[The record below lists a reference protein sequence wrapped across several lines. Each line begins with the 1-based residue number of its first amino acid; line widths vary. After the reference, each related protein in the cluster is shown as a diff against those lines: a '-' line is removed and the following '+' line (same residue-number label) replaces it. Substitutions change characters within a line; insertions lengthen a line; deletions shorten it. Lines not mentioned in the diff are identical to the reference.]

1 MVKSVDDMHKF
12 IDNFETDYE
21 PLINDESF
29 DDSDG
34 NFSTYRKLRKALHD
48 ARMAAVDHGL
58 ELLNLRI
65 LLLEMMCDCAQD
77 CIDSAFEFKL

>member
-21 PLINDESF
+21 PLINDKSF

-34 NFSTYRKLRKALHD
+34 NFSTYRKLGKALCYTREIEVNRDIH
-48 ARMAAVDHGL
+48 L
-58 ELLNLRI
+58 SNLKT

>member
-1 MVKSVDDMHKF
+1 MAKSVEDMHKF

-21 PLINDESF
+21 SLINDKSF

-34 NFSTYRKLRKALHD
+34 NFSTYRKLRKALCYT
-48 ARMAAVDHGL
+48 REVEVNHGL
-58 ELLNLRI
+58 RLSNI
-65 LLLEMMCDCAQD
+65 KTLLLEMMCDCAQD

>member
-1 MVKSVDDMHKF
+1 MAKSVDDMHKF
-12 IDNFETDYE
+12 IDHFETDYE

-34 NFSTYRKLRKALHD
+34 NFSTYRKLQTALRRTREAGVNH
-48 ARMAAVDHGL
+48 
-58 ELLNLRI
+58 NLCLSNI
-65 LLLEMMCDCAQD
+65 KTLLLDTMCDCAQE